1 MRKFLS
7 LIFALFVTLPFCT
20 KCYAIEVDSLGDE
33 VRHVVRQ
40 SVPAN
45 IEILDGSIQSG
56 AAGDLEY
63 LDQKVVLLK
72 SGVSD
77 AGKNCVRLEALFTGV
92 PKTRIQSA
100 TFRLGTVNAGSL
112 TYTISLFD
120 WNSNSYIEHNS
131 TGTISSKGLNEINL
145 INWSD
150 CHIDDSANIKVEVT
164 ISAESPFELS
174 LDQMQLLLLC
184 EESVQNVE
192 VRNYTVENAQIEQ
205 GTTVAGTTAKNL
217 KDRDGAS
224 FQVKSSNKKAAW
236 TTTVPLYYEKND
248 VQTIQVD
255 YTGNTSEETNVIWLS
270 LYRFDTQNWEVV
282 GTIPG
287 STEEVTRSNKKFCF
301 VWKWH

>member
-20 KCYAIEVDSLGDE
+20 KCYAIEVDSLDDE

-224 FQVKSSNKKAAW
+224 FQVKSSNKKSG
-236 TTTVPLYYEKND
+236 
-248 VQTIQVD
+248 VD
-255 YTGNTSEETNVIWLS
+255 HYGATL
-270 LYRFDTQNWEVV
+270 L
-282 GTIPG
+282 
-287 STEEVTRSNKKFCF
+287 
-301 VWKWH
+301 

>member
-77 AGKNCVRLEALFTGV
+77 AGKNCARLEALFTGV

-100 TFRLGTVNAGSL
+100 PFRL
-112 TYTISLFD
+112 
-120 WNSNSYIEHNS
+120 E
-131 TGTISSKGLNEINL
+131 
-145 INWSD
+145 
-150 CHIDDSANIKVEVT
+150 
-164 ISAESPFELS
+164 
-174 LDQMQLLLLC
+174 
-184 EESVQNVE
+184 
-192 VRNYTVENAQIEQ
+192 R
-205 GTTVAGTTAKNL
+205 
-217 KDRDGAS
+217 
-224 FQVKSSNKKAAW
+224 
-236 TTTVPLYYEKND
+236 
-248 VQTIQVD
+248 
-255 YTGNTSEETNVIWLS
+255 
-270 LYRFDTQNWEVV
+270 
-282 GTIPG
+282 
-287 STEEVTRSNKKFCF
+287 
-301 VWKWH
+301 